1 MIDMDMVFQEMGF
14 IDVMFQKVVL
24 VVEEFQ
30 EVKNEVFLKFVEL
43 NDFLLENEE
52 QNEIDKVKVV
62 IVEVQ
67 N

>member
-1 MIDMDMVFQEMGF
+1 MDMVFQEMGF
-14 IDVMFQKVVL
+14 IDVMFQNVVL

-52 QNEIDKVKVV
+52 QYDIDKVKVV

>member
-1 MIDMDMVFQEMGF
+1 MDMVFQEMGF
-14 IDVMFQKVVL
+14 IDVMFQNVVL

>member
-1 MIDMDMVFQEMGF
+1 MDMVFQEMGF
-14 IDVMFQKVVL
+14 IDVTFQNVVL

-30 EVKNEVFLKFVEL
+30 EVKDEVFLKFVEL
-43 NDFLLENEE
+43 NDFLFENEE

>member
-1 MIDMDMVFQEMGF
+1 MDMVFQEMGF
-14 IDVMFQKVVL
+14 IDVTFQNVVL

-30 EVKNEVFLKFVEL
+30 EVKNEVLLKFVEL

>member
-1 MIDMDMVFQEMGF
+1 MDMVFQEMGF
-14 IDVMFQKVVL
+14 IDVTFQKVVL

>member
-1 MIDMDMVFQEMGF
+1 MDMVFQEMGF

-43 NDFLLENEE
+43 NDFLFENEE

>member
-1 MIDMDMVFQEMGF
+1 MDMVFQEMGF

>member
-1 MIDMDMVFQEMGF
+1 MDMVFQEMGF
-14 IDVMFQKVVL
+14 IDVTFQKVVL

-43 NDFLLENEE
+43 NDFLFENEE

>member
-1 MIDMDMVFQEMGF
+1 MDMVFQEMGF
-14 IDVMFQKVVL
+14 IDVIFQNVVL

>member
-1 MIDMDMVFQEMGF
+1 MVFQEMGF
-14 IDVMFQKVVL
+14 IDVMFQNVVL

-67 N
+67 S

>member
-1 MIDMDMVFQEMGF
+1 MDMVFQEMGF

-52 QNEIDKVKVV
+52 LNEIDKVKVV

>member
-1 MIDMDMVFQEMGF
+1 MDMVFQEMGF
-14 IDVMFQKVVL
+14 IDVTFQKVVL

-62 IVEVQ
+62 IAEVQ

>member
-1 MIDMDMVFQEMGF
+1 MDMVFQEMGF
-14 IDVMFQKVVL
+14 IDVMFQNVVL

-43 NDFLLENEE
+43 NDFLLENKE

>member
-1 MIDMDMVFQEMGF
+1 MDMVFQEMGF
-14 IDVMFQKVVL
+14 IDVMFQNVVL

-62 IVEVQ
+62 IAEVQ

>member
-1 MIDMDMVFQEMGF
+1 MDMVFQEMGF

-52 QNEIDKVKVV
+52 QNEIDKVRVV

>member
-1 MIDMDMVFQEMGF
+1 MVFQEMGF
-14 IDVMFQKVVL
+14 IDVMFQNVVL

>member
-1 MIDMDMVFQEMGF
+1 MDMVFQEMGF

-62 IVEVQ
+62 IAEVQ

>member
-1 MIDMDMVFQEMGF
+1 MDMVFQEMGF
-14 IDVMFQKVVL
+14 IDVTFQNVVL

>member
-1 MIDMDMVFQEMGF
+1 MDMVFQEMGF
-14 IDVMFQKVVL
+14 IDVTFQNVVL

-52 QNEIDKVKVV
+52 QNEIDKVRVV

>member
-1 MIDMDMVFQEMGF
+1 MDMVFQEMGF
-14 IDVMFQKVVL
+14 IDVTFQNVVL

-52 QNEIDKVKVV
+52 QNEIDKVRVV
-62 IVEVQ
+62 IAEVQ

>member
-1 MIDMDMVFQEMGF
+1 MDMVFQEMGF
-14 IDVMFQKVVL
+14 IDVTFQKVIL